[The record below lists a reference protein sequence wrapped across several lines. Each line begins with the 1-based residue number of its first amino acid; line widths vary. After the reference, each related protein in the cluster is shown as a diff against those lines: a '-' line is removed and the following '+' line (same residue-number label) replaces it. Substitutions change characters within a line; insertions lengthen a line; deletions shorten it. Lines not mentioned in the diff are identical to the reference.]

1 MPSLLSLG
9 ATDIQVTKSEQV
21 VHQRPL
27 RGDYATATVGVG
39 IIVLLSMAWN
49 TAVFHW
55 FLLPAGAS
63 GILAGVD
70 VVRWLRGKLD
80 VFDPRTV
87 IGCLAFY
94 GFFVAPILHA
104 AWDIYGVGNEM
115 LLWGDWRP
123 WLGAMAC
130 LNALGLVAYRC
141 AHNWIFNRTA
151 SSAIRWQIDRQRFYP
166 VFGLALAGS
175 VIGVATYLWELG
187 GISGVVDAY
196 ENNQEAF
203 VGKGWLLVLAWPLAV
218 LSFIVIV
225 YAWTD
230 RYKTHRPHL
239 ATGIILLSIAGLGH
253 FLLLGWYG
261 SRATTIWA
269 LFWMAGIVHYH
280 FRKLSRRMVTA
291 GLISLV
297 VFMYFYGFYKEQKRE
312 SFEILRSPSLWW
324 EPPGYQRDLK
334 HLLLGDLARADSNSL
349 ILHNLIKDPS
359 DYDYRWG
366 LTYLGAFGILIP
378 RNIWPERPEFK
389 VDAGTEAQQGKA
401 TSWRSSQ
408 VYGLSGEA
416 LLNFG
421 PLGVVPMFAIFGGV
435 LGWYRRKLKSW
446 DPLDARMF
454 LAPFFTILSA
464 MALVGDSDNLVFG
477 AVTEGVLITAAIFS
491 CSKRAPVGTK
501 RKALEGTGNA

>member
-9 ATDIQVTKSEQV
+9 ATDIQVTNSEQV
-21 VHQRPL
+21 VHQRPA
-27 RGDYATATVGVG
+27 RGDYTTATVGVS
-39 IIVLLSMAWN
+39 IIVLLPLAWN

-55 FLLPAGAS
+55 FLLPVGAC

-70 VVRWLRGKLD
+70 VVRWLRGRLD

-130 LNALGLVAYRC
+130 LNAFGLVAYRC
-141 AHNWIFNRTA
+141 SHNWIFNRTP
-151 SSAIRWQIDRQRFYP
+151 SSAIRWQIDRKRFYP
-166 VFGLALAGS
+166 VFALALVAS
-175 VIGVATYLWELG
+175 VVGVATYLWELG

-230 RYKTHRPHL
+230 RSKSHRPRL

-280 FRKLSRRMVTA
+280 FRKLSRRIVTV

-297 VFMYFYGFYKEQKRE
+297 VFMYFYGFYKEQKRA
-312 SFEILRSPSLWW
+312 SFEVLRTPALWLA
-324 EPPGYQRDLK
+324 PPGYQRDLK
-334 HLLLGDLARADSNSL
+334 HLLLGDLARAVLRAGVQPGCRHALRCCHHLQGECRRPRVLRDR
-349 ILHNLIKDPS
+349 LHL
-359 DYDYRWG
+359 
-366 LTYLGAFGILIP
+366 
-378 RNIWPERPEFK
+378 
-389 VDAGTEAQQGKA
+389 V
-401 TSWRSSQ
+401 
-408 VYGLSGEA
+408 
-416 LLNFG
+416 
-421 PLGVVPMFAIFGGV
+421 LGVDRLDGE
-435 LGWYRRKLKSW
+435 RR
-446 DPLDARMF
+446 DPDGLRRSAD
-454 LAPFFTILSA
+454 LSRSG
-464 MALVGDSDNLVFG
+464 LEVETLWQPTVHD
-477 AVTEGVLITAAIFS
+477 
-491 CSKRAPVGTK
+491 RPPVG
-501 RKALEGTGNA
+501 RVAARGRQHG

>member
-1 MPSLLSLG
+1 MPSSISFG
-9 ATDIQVTKSEQV
+9 ATHVHVKNSEHIV
-21 VHQRPL
+21 RRRPL
-27 RGDYATATVGVG
+27 RGDYATAIAGVGVLL
-39 IIVLLSMAWN
+39 LLSIAWSR
-49 TAVFHW
+49 AVFHW
-55 FLLPAGAS
+55 FLLPVSAC

-94 GFFVAPILHA
+94 GFFVAPILHSV
-104 AWDIYGVGNEM
+104 WDIYGVGNEM

-123 WLGAMAC
+123 WLGAMAA

-141 AHNWIFNRTA
+141 AHNWIFNRTVP
-151 SSAIRWQIDRQRFYP
+151 SVIRWQIERKRFYP
-166 VFGLALAGS
+166 VFALAMIAS

-225 YAWTD
+225 YAWID
-230 RYKTHRPHL
+230 RSKTHRPRL
-239 ATGIILLSIAGLGH
+239 ATGLILLSIAGLGH

-280 FRKLSRRMVTA
+280 FRKLSRRMVTV

-297 VFMYFYGFYKEQKRE
+297 VFMYFYGFYKEQKRA
-312 SFEILRSPSLWW
+312 SFEVLRSPALWLA
-324 EPPGYQRDLK
+324 PPGYQRDLK
-334 HLLLGDLARADSNSL
+334 HLARADSNAL
-349 ILHNLIKDPS
+349 ILHNLIRDPG
-359 DYDYRWG
+359 DYDFRWG
-366 LTYLGAFGILIP
+366 LTYVGAFGILIP
-378 RNIWPERPEFK
+378 RNIWPDRPEFK

-401 TSWRSSQ
+401 SPWRSSQ

-421 PLGVVPMFAIFGGV
+421 PIGVVPMFAIFGGV
-435 LGWYRRKLKSW
+435 LGWYRRKLTSW

-491 CSKRAPVGTK
+491 CSKRAPIGTK
-501 RKALEGTGNA
+501 REALEVTGNA